1 MQANKIAEEN
11 SMQAIKQAAMQ
22 IRDNIRDETYSWLME
37 SCVKPE
43 LGDLIARMLASQ
55 AAGMGDMPR
64 YLGLSREGFSCLMQ
78 QHFPGLALEQFDHY
92 STELDAARNDEHDEL
107 RQLYI
112 SHAAAE
118 PQVSE
123 WVADILI
130 AGCMGGDHLWQ
141 DLGFWSRKDL
151 TALIRSA
158 FAPLADK
165 NVHDMKWKKFFYK
178 QLCIQEGVYTCRAP
192 SCQVCADYKECFGPE

>member
-1 MQANKIAEEN
+1 
-11 SMQAIKQAAMQ
+11 MQAITHAPMQ
-22 IRDNIRDETYSWLME
+22 NREHLRDSTYSWLMG
-37 SCVKPE
+37 SCVHHG
-43 LGDLIARMLASQ
+43 LGDLIARMLASRV
-55 AAGMGDMPR
+55 AGLGDMPQW
-64 YLGLSREGFSCLMQ
+64 LGLSREAFTALMQ
-78 QHFPGLALEQFDHY
+78 HHFPGIALEQFDPY
-92 STELDAARNDEHDEL
+92 GRVLDTARNDEHAEL
-107 RQLYI
+107 RQLFI
-112 SHAAAE
+112 SHAEAD
-118 PQVSE
+118 PRISE
-123 WVADILI
+123 WVADILV

-141 DLGFWSRKDL
+141 DLGLWSRKDL